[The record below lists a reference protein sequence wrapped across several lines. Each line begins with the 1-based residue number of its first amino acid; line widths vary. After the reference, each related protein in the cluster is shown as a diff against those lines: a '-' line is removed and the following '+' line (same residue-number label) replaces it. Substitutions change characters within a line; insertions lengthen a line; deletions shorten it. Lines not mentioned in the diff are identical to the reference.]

1 MYTTKNEIFKKENL
15 HFKALNC
22 CLVVLALL
30 LIWTIKLK
38 ANWPVFYCVV
48 RG

>member
-1 MYTTKNEIFKKENL
+1 MKSLKKENL

-38 ANWPVFYCVV
+38 AN
-48 RG
+48 